1 MTRKDY
7 RRPSFHVGIWL
18 ALLVICVLILIASL
32 LAAR

>member
-7 RRPSFHVGIWL
+7 RPSFHVGIWL
-18 ALLVICVLILIASL
+18 ALLMVCALMLIVSL